1 MLYKV
6 KKSFIER
13 NGKIRKKGDVIPMV
27 DVVAKFYEENKFI
40 EKIEDG
46 HVTSIQLIEKKGK
59 KKKK

>member
-46 HVTSIQLIEKKGK
+46 KEDVQVEKKDK